1 MKFSRSIPLLFLTIL
16 FSTNNGGCQKN
27 PPTSPETDAKQ
38 AAAESPAENTAE
50 EKASSTTTPEEM
62 PIDPKLVVKPGE
74 PMTAERYKAVKENLK
89 QLGLSLHN
97 FHEEY
102 SMFLPSPE
110 DHPEYYDENGLLKVS
125 WRVHLLPFLDQK
137 DLYNQFKLGEAW
149 DSPHNALLAKNM
161 PETFRSPDTPANATK
176 TRFRIFQGKPEKD
189 SEGKM
194 RMTSLFPLG
203 KPARIRDTLDGTS
216 NTIMVVEVGPDKA
229 VEWTKP
235 GGLSLTQPKEELGA
249 TASTVAVLKGDGSVS
264 LIKQDLDKIQWKELV
279 GPQDMTR
286 IDWDAIEVQP

>member
-74 PMTAERYKAVKENLK
+74 PMTAERFKAVKEN
-89 QLGLSLHN
+89 
-97 FHEEY
+97 
-102 SMFLPSPE
+102 
-110 DHPEYYDENGLLKVS
+110 
-125 WRVHLLPFLDQK
+125 
-137 DLYNQFKLGEAW
+137 
-149 DSPHNALLAKNM
+149 

-203 KPARIRDTLDGTS
+203 TPARIRDTLDGTS